1 MSKIQMI
8 SDKILEKFFNKQQ
21 KDRMESDIRHMS
33 KYLSQNYDYFKNL
46 KTTKDFNPQK
56 IEKIIKYAKLELI
69 QANKIIFNYGESG
82 DKFYILLQGSVS
94 LFKPEY
100 KEMYLTPYEFY
111 EYITQIKD
119 VDLDILK
126 YERILEKNS
135 NILGKNIKNKD
146 LSYLSKNKFYYNFS
160 KKKFFIEKM
169 EKVGEFKD
177 GFAFGEMALIR
188 RTTRNA
194 TIVTNAKSLFLTIG
208 KKDYNIAIRELHDK
222 ILSKDIEKFVKD
234 FPIFEKFSRESILEI
249 LNNLSRK
256 TIYKGD
262 YLYKKGEESDNIY
275 FLKYGNI
282 NLSFNLSFAWFD
294 DYLKYFN
301 DNSGNMIIYLMN
313 IKPKTFSQIASEIKE
328 KTNELNDKFNMKLD
342 SNNFL
347 NYRKWEEC
355 TEKIN
360 KDNFMGIKNEED
372 KLNKENKIFFI
383 NLKNIKE
390 NEIIGLEDSIEC
402 KRRFFNA
409 KCISEHAD
417 FLVIKTLNLVRIC
430 RSLKEHQLFNFLGFI
445 IRRKDI
451 LTFQIMNKVKFLE
464 KDIIFSLN
472 NKYDLL
478 KGDENDIKNESD
490 KDRIISLIKFKGF
503 KTQINELLDKDINAS
518 DYIKSSTA
526 CKSFNSHLVNPTSQE
541 AIDKNKEDLILLKKI
556 DKENSDKQHILKI
569 KRNINNITNFKL
581 RAFNKNKNRGYK
593 ISKNPFS
600 PSTTTYKYKILSRE
614 KTFDNYNH
622 DLKLM
627 NSTTRNDF
635 SFNSV
640 FSPDRKSNDNK
651 LFTKLFPNLI
661 NTQRKVSKDISNK
674 ILSVN
679 SSPLINSSYNTTE
692 IAENKKNKITKN
704 ENKGNYFNKIYKNK
718 KIYLD
723 SPKSSGI
730 INTENN
736 SKNIFSIE
744 QKYYDKLR
752 KEDKEFYFGE
762 KFNKK
767 FLNEYNKIK
776 PIRYQSFRM
785 KSK

>member
-1 MSKIQMI
+1 MSKIQMT
-8 SDKILEKFFNKQQ
+8 SDKILEKFFNKLQ

-69 QANKIIFNYGESG
+69 QPNKIIFNYGESG

-372 KLNKENKIFFI
+372 KLNKENKIFYI

-593 ISKNPFS
+593 ISKIPFS

-692 IAENKKNKITKN
+692 ILESKKNKITKN

-776 PIRYQSFRM
+776 PIRYQSFLM

>member
-169 EKVGEFKD
+169 EKVGEFKE

-194 TIVTNAKSLFLTIG
+194 TIVTNVKSLFLTIG

-313 IKPKTFSQIASEIKE
+313 KKPKTFSQIASEIKD

-445 IRRKDI
+445 IKRKDI

-593 ISKNPFS
+593 ISKIPFS

-640 FSPDRKSNDNK
+640 FSPDRKSNDKK

-692 IAENKKNKITKN
+692 IPENKKNKITKN
-704 ENKGNYFNKIYKNK
+704 ENKGNYFNKIYKNN

-736 SKNIFSIE
+736 SKNKFSIE

-752 KEDKEFYFGE
+752 KKDKEFYFGE